1 MNWIEQGPVFDIT
14 EDELLEAVNMHKR
27 FCMPLVAPRVVLTD
41 LPNFDDITQYGVS
54 EEIQQH
60 LWSNEIA
67 RLLGA
72 ITSPETLAFKGSKA
86 LAIGSKS
93 SYEMLAAMADH
104 VWEALNIAAYDGE
117 SLLATDV
124 KELCK
129 VDLLKSS
136 RFVLVY
142 LCGKEEDDDAP
153 GIEDLFNFV
162 DYLTA
167 VLAQILC
174 DAAEGKLFHL
184 HILAQLVKL
193 SAKIKTVSRRLQACA
208 QISIEK
214 GISDRKIDEL
224 DTEPLPEGMR
234 GLQGELASLDSSSKK
249 DSMRSVYYL
258 QCAKYRHGI
267 FDLLRFVLVPLRR
280 TDKLTSNSA
289 TPYEFCSA
297 VYGMRFERFRTL
309 VYQDHENDFSG
320 TSDASTINCARGSF
334 RRLWAAVLHVRRFG
348 STYCQPPFTTTR
360 DSSGTHSQSESI
372 AIDHHDRLVGTRI
385 VWGRGLVHSEM
396 SPTHRTIFIES
407 MSHIITV
414 MIPFIMTSPIIA
426 CSMSEFITT
435 ASFTK
440 RRYERHGE
448 PIKPYAFDGY
458 STFFSITTLLPTEN
472 SAGRPI
478 EWSWNPP
485 SSSIFTGIGY
495 EVRFPLD
502 PRPASDNDL
511 AMLGPIR
518 RHQAKLDKSSNKM
531 KTWVLEEKGVMVRC
545 KPFVLML
552 MLLCTILVVGG
563 VSIGVAVGD
572 RITGVDPFN
581 ITTYCWVIAAFILL
595 VAKNVRVQNWPWNDF
610 LHGRVLC
617 KSISELSSVTGVNEQ
632 LILAKLLQDESISVL
647 QTRGPYNKVFNRKSA
662 DGFSIDRPLSTWAML
677 LGGLIMIVVEFER
690 ETGLVCLDLR
700 RGTKCGL
707 IQNMC
712 VYESDGGE
720 FIHCPRL
727 PNEQDEEAY
736 EGANRIRLEK
746 GNLVWLRTLGFYGNK
761 KAVFI

>member
-27 FCMPLVAPRVVLTD
+27 FRMPLVAPRVVLTD

-72 ITSPETLAFKGSKA
+72 ITSPEALAFKGSKA

-117 SLLATDV
+117 GLLATDV

-136 RFVLVY
+136 RLVLVY

-289 TPYEFCSA
+289 TPYELCSA

-372 AIDHHDRLVGTRI
+372 AIDHHD
-385 VWGRGLVHSEM
+385 
-396 SPTHRTIFIES
+396 
-407 MSHIITV
+407 
-414 MIPFIMTSPIIA
+414 
-426 CSMSEFITT
+426 
-435 ASFTK
+435 
-440 RRYERHGE
+440 
-448 PIKPYAFDGY
+448 
-458 STFFSITTLLPTEN
+458 
-472 SAGRPI
+472 
-478 EWSWNPP
+478 
-485 SSSIFTGIGY
+485 
-495 EVRFPLD
+495 
-502 PRPASDNDL
+502 
-511 AMLGPIR
+511 
-518 RHQAKLDKSSNKM
+518 SNKM
-531 KTWVLEEKGVMVRC
+531 KTWILEEKGVMVR
-545 KPFVLML
+545 L
-552 MLLCTILVVGG
+552 
-563 VSIGVAVGD
+563 
-572 RITGVDPFN
+572 
-581 ITTYCWVIAAFILL
+581 
-595 VAKNVRVQNWPWNDF
+595 AKNVRVQNWPWNDF

-647 QTRGPYNKVFNRKSA
+647 QTRGPYNKVFNRKSE

-712 VYESDGGE
+712 VYESEGGE